1 MSLIPF
7 HNVLKRKT
15 KLAPREF
22 SLLRAISSA
31 VPFRINIADF
41 LASAATVD
49 QIPALNGR
57 PEVILTGR
65 ANCGKST
72 LFNAVLGRKDLLR
85 TSKKAGCTRTLNFFR
100 VGAHPGSVVLVDA
113 PGYGARGRP
122 EWGDLFNQYMMTRKQ
137 LKRIYICFNGK
148 HLLNTADVE
157 MLKYLSET
165 LLQDGAQSYTLQAII
180 TKVDCIPAQSL
191 GEVIPKIQ
199 KQIWEA
205 APLCLPPIIT
215 SAMMHPPFGIDG
227 VRRNIADVC
236 GLGPLPES
244 RPPRRKK

>member
-1 MSLIPF
+1 MSLITF
-7 HNVLKRKT
+7 QNVLKRKT
-15 KLAPREF
+15 NLAPREF
-22 SLLRAISSA
+22 FLRRAKGST
-31 VPFRINIADF
+31 VPFRVNVAEF

-72 LFNAVLGRKDLLR
+72 LFNSVLGRKDLLR
-85 TSKKAGCTRTLNFFR
+85 TSKKAGCTRTLNFYR

-122 EWGDLFNQYMMTRKQ
+122 EWGDLFSQYITTRKQ

-148 HLLNTADVE
+148 HLLNPADVE
-157 MLKYLSET
+157 MLAYLSET
-165 LLQDGAQSYTLQAII
+165 LLKEGAQAYTLQSII
-180 TKVDCIPAQSL
+180 TKADCIPSQSL
-191 GEVIPKIQ
+191 GQVIPRIQ

-215 SAMMHPPFGIDG
+215 SAMMHPQFGIDG

-236 GLGPLPES
+236 GLEPLPES
-244 RPPRRKK
+244 RPPRLKK